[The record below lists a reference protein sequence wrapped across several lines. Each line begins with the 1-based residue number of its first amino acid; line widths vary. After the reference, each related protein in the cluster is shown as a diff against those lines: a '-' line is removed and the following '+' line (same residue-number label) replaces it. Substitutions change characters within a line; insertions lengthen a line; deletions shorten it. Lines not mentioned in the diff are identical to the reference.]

1 MNMKQFILK
10 EAPDAKLDVSNFE
23 LQEVDVPKPEDGQV
37 LVRNIL
43 LSIDAANRTWMQ
55 GRTYRD
61 QVIAGDVMP
70 SYSVA
75 EIIESKDPDFKKGQI
90 VTADSFWAEYS
101 VVASKDL
108 NKCPDNIS
116 LSNLLSLFGIAGLTA
131 YHGLFDVGEVKASD
145 TVVVSA
151 AAGSVGVYVGQLAKA
166 VGCKV
171 VGIAGGDA
179 KCKKVVEELGFD
191 GCIDY
196 KNANLVRELKTLCP
210 EGVDLYFDN
219 VGGKV
224 LEAVLIR
231 MKNRGRIVCCGAVSQ
246 YESPSPIGPRNIPGF
261 IITKRLKLEGFIVMD
276 FKERHLEAITHMKKL
291 LNDGKITII
300 EDITEG
306 LQSAPEALVNLLNGK
321 NFGKSMVRVT
331 PDPTRPKLS

>member
-1 MNMKQFILK
+1 MKQFILK
-10 EAPDAKLDVSNFE
+10 DAPDGKLNISNFE
-23 LQEVDVPKPEDGQV
+23 LQEVDLPKPGDGQV

-75 EIIESKDPDFKKGQI
+75 EIIESKDLEFKKGQI

-101 VVASKDL
+101 VIESRTL
-108 NKCPDNIS
+108 NRCPDNIS
-116 LSNLLSLFGIAGLTA
+116 LPNLLSLFGIAGLTA
-131 YHGLFDVGEVKASD
+131 YHGLFDVGDVKSSD

-151 AAGSVGVYVGQLAKA
+151 AGGSVGVYVGQLAKA
-166 VGCKV
+166 IGCKV
-171 VGIAGGDA
+171 VGIAGGDI

-191 GCIDY
+191 ACIDY
-196 KNANLVRELKTLCP
+196 KNANLVRDLKTQCP
-210 EGVDLYFDN
+210 EGIDLYFDN
-219 VGGKV
+219 VGGTV

-231 MKNRGRIVCCGAVSQ
+231 MKNKGRVVCCGAVSQ
-246 YESPSPIGPRNIPGF
+246 YENSSPIGPRNIPGF
-261 IITKRLKLEGFIVMD
+261 VITKRLKLEGFIVMD
-276 FKERHLEAITHMKKL
+276 FKERHLEAIVHMKKL
-291 LNDGKITII
+291 LDEGKITIV

-306 LQSAPEALVNLLNGK
+306 LQSAPKALVNLLNGK
-321 NFGKSMVRVT
+321 NFGKSMVRVA
-331 PDPTRPKLS
+331 PDPVKEKMS

>member
-1 MNMKQFILK
+1 MSTTQFILK
-10 EAPDAKLDVSNFE
+10 DAPDAKLNVSNFE
-23 LQEVDVPKPEDGQV
+23 LEEVELPELVDGEV

-75 EIIESKDPDFKKGQI
+75 EIIESKDPDFEKGQI

-101 VVASKDL
+101 VIQSRDL

-116 LSNLLSLFGIAGLTA
+116 LPNLLSLFGIAGLTA
-131 YHGLFDVGEVKASD
+131 YHGLFDVGKAKPSD

-166 VGCKV
+166 IGCKV
-171 VGIAGGDA
+171 VGIAGGDI

-196 KNANLVRELKTLCP
+196 KNANLVRDLKTHCP
-210 EGVDLYFDN
+210 EGIDLYFDN
-219 VGGKV
+219 VGGTV

-231 MKNRGRIVCCGAVSQ
+231 MKNKGRVVCCGAVSQ
-246 YESPSPIGPRNIPGF
+246 YESSSPIGPRNIPGF
-261 IITKRLKLEGFIVMD
+261 VITKRLKLEGFIVMD
-276 FKERHLEAITHMKKL
+276 FKEKHLEAITHMKKL
-291 LNDGKITII
+291 LNEGKITIV

-306 LQSAPEALVNLLNGK
+306 LPSAPRALVNLLNGK
-321 NFGKSMVRVT
+321 NFGKSMVRIG
-331 PDPTRPKLS
+331 PDPDKRKMN

>member
-1 MNMKQFILK
+1 MKQFILR
-10 EAPDAKLDVSNFE
+10 EAPDAKLNVSNFE
-23 LQEVDVPKPEDGQV
+23 LQEVELPKPVDGQV

-75 EIIESKDPDFKKGQI
+75 EIIESKDPEFEKGQI

-101 VVASKDL
+101 VIESRDL

-116 LSNLLSLFGIAGLTA
+116 LPNLLSLFGIAGLTA
-131 YHGLFDVGEVKASD
+131 YHGLFDIGEVKGSD

-166 VGCKV
+166 IGCKV
-171 VGIAGGDA
+171 VGIAGGDT
-179 KCKKVVEELGFD
+179 KCKKVVEDLGFD

-196 KNANLVRELKTLCP
+196 KNANLVRDLKIHCP
-210 EGVDLYFDN
+210 EGIDLYFDN
-219 VGGKV
+219 VGGTV

-231 MKNRGRIVCCGAVSQ
+231 MKNKGRVVCCGAVSQ
-246 YESPSPIGPRNIPGF
+246 YESSSPIGPRNIPGF
-261 IITKRLKLEGFIVMD
+261 VITKRLKLEGFIVMD
-276 FKERHLEAITHMKKL
+276 FKEKHLEAINHMKKL
-291 LNDGKITII
+291 LNEGKITIV

-306 LQSAPEALVNLLNGK
+306 LQSAPKALVNLLNGK
-321 NFGKSMVRVT
+321 NFGKSMVRVA
-331 PDPTRPKLS
+331 PDPDKEKMS

>member
-1 MNMKQFILK
+1 
-10 EAPDAKLDVSNFE
+10 
-23 LQEVDVPKPEDGQV
+23 
-37 LVRNIL
+37 
-43 LSIDAANRTWMQ
+43 
-55 GRTYRD
+55 
-61 QVIAGDVMP
+61 MP

-75 EIIESKDPDFKKGQI
+75 EIVESKDPEFKKGQI

-101 VVASKDL
+101 VIESRDV

-116 LSNLLSLFGIAGLTA
+116 LPNLLSLFGIAGLTA

-166 VGCKV
+166 IGCKV
-171 VGIAGGDA
+171 VGIAGGDT

-196 KNANLVRELKTLCP
+196 KNANLVRDLKTHCP
-210 EGVDLYFDN
+210 EGIDLYFDN
-219 VGGKV
+219 VGGTV

-231 MKNRGRIVCCGAVSQ
+231 MKNRGRVVCCGAVSQ
-246 YESPSPIGPRNIPGF
+246 YESSAPIGPRNIPGF
-261 IITKRLKLEGFIVMD
+261 VITKRLRLEGFIVMD
-276 FKERHLEAITHMKKL
+276 FKEKHMEAITHMTKL
-291 LNDGKITII
+291 LNEGKITIV

-306 LQSAPEALVNLLNGK
+306 LQNAPKALVNLLNGK
-321 NFGKSMVRVT
+321 NFGKSMVRVA
-331 PDPTRPKLS
+331 PDPYEQKMS

>member
-1 MNMKQFILK
+1 MKHFILK

-166 VGCKV
+166 AGCKV

-219 VGGKV
+219 VGGTV

>member
-1 MNMKQFILK
+1 MKHFILK

-101 VVASKDL
+101 VVESNDL

-219 VGGKV
+219 VGGAV

-306 LQSAPEALVNLLNGK
+306 LKSAPEALVNLLNGK

>member
-1 MNMKQFILK
+1 MKMKHFILK

-101 VVASKDL
+101 VVESKDL

-179 KCKKVVEELGFD
+179 KCKKVVEELGFH

-219 VGGKV
+219 VGGAV

>member
-10 EAPDAKLDVSNFE
+10 EAPNAKLNVSNFE
-23 LQEVDVPKPEDGQV
+23 LQEVDLPKPKDGQV

-70 SYSVA
+70 SYSVS
-75 EIIESKDPDFKKGQI
+75 EIIESKDPEFKKGQI
-90 VTADSFWAEYS
+90 VTAESFWAEYS
-101 VVASKDL
+101 IVEPRDL

-116 LSNLLSLFGIAGLTA
+116 LPNLLSLFGIAGLTA
-131 YHGLFDVGEVKASD
+131 YHGLFDVGKVRASD

-166 VGCKV
+166 IGCKV
-171 VGIAGGDA
+171 VGIAGGDT

-196 KNANLVRELKTLCP
+196 KNANLVRDLKTHCP
-210 EGVDLYFDN
+210 EGIDLYFDN
-219 VGGKV
+219 VGGTV

-231 MKNRGRIVCCGAVSQ
+231 MKNKGRVVCCGAVSQ
-246 YESPSPIGPRNIPGF
+246 YESSSPTGPRNIPGF
-261 IITKRLKLEGFIVMD
+261 VITKRLKLEGFIVMD
-276 FKERHLEAITHMKKL
+276 FKERHMEAITHMKKL
-291 LNDGKITII
+291 LNEGKITIV

-321 NFGKSMVRVT
+321 NFGKSMVRVA
-331 PDPTRPKLS
+331 PDPNEQKMS

>member
-1 MNMKQFILK
+1 MKQFILK
-10 EAPDAKLDVSNFE
+10 EAPEAKLNVSNFE
-23 LQEVDVPKPEDGQV
+23 LQEVDLPKPEDGQV

-61 QVIAGDVMP
+61 HVIAGDVMP

-101 VVASKDL
+101 VVESKDL

-116 LSNLLSLFGIAGLTA
+116 LSNLLSRFGIAGLTA

-179 KCKKVVEELGFD
+179 KCIKVVEELGFD

-219 VGGKV
+219 VGGTV

-261 IITKRLKLEGFIVMD
+261 VITKRLKLEGFIVMD
-276 FKERHLEAITHMKKL
+276 FKEKHMEAITHMTKL
-291 LNDGKITII
+291 LNEGKITIV

-306 LQSAPEALVNLLNGK
+306 LQNAPKALVNLLNGK
-321 NFGKSMVRVT
+321 NFGKSMVRVGLD
-331 PDPTRPKLS
+331 PDKRKIN

>member
-1 MNMKQFILK
+1 MKQFILK
-10 EAPDAKLDVSNFE
+10 EAPDAKLNISNFE
-23 LQEVDVPKPEDGQV
+23 LQEVDLPKPEDGQV

-61 QVIAGDVMP
+61 QVVAGDVMP

-75 EIIESKDPDFKKGQI
+75 EIVESKDPEFKKGQI

-101 VVASKDL
+101 VIESRDV

-116 LSNLLSLFGIAGLTA
+116 LPNLLSLFGIAGLTA

-166 VGCKV
+166 IGCKV
-171 VGIAGGDA
+171 VGIAGGDT
-179 KCKKVVEELGFD
+179 KFKIVVEELGFD

-196 KNANLVRELKTLCP
+196 KNANLVRDLKTLCP
-210 EGVDLYFDN
+210 EGIDLYFDN
-219 VGGKV
+219 VGGTV

-231 MKNRGRIVCCGAVSQ
+231 MKNRGRVVCCGAVSQ
-246 YESPSPIGPRNIPGF
+246 YESSSPIGPRNIPGF
-261 IITKRLKLEGFIVMD
+261 VITKRLKLEGFIVMD
-276 FKERHLEAITHMKKL
+276 FKEKHMEAITHMTKL
-291 LNDGKITII
+291 LNEGKITIV

-306 LQSAPEALVNLLNGK
+306 LQNAPKALVNLLNGK
-321 NFGKSMVRVT
+321 NFGKSMVRVA
-331 PDPTRPKLS
+331 PDPYEQKMS

>member
-1 MNMKQFILK
+1 MKQFILK
-10 EAPDAKLDVSNFE
+10 EAPDAKLSVSNFE
-23 LQEVDVPKPEDGQV
+23 LQEVELPKPEDGQV

-61 QVIAGDVMP
+61 QVVAGDVMP

-75 EIIESKDPDFKKGQI
+75 EIIESKDPEFGKGQI

-101 VVASKDL
+101 IIQSRNL
-108 NKCPDNIS
+108 NKCPENIS
-116 LSNLLSLFGIAGLTA
+116 LPNLLSLFGIAGLTA
-131 YHGLFDVGEVKASD
+131 YHGLFDVGEVKDSD

-166 VGCKV
+166 IGCKV
-171 VGIAGGDA
+171 IGVAGGEA

-196 KNANLVRELKTLCP
+196 KNANLVRDLKIYCP
-210 EGVDLYFDN
+210 EGIDLYFDN
-219 VGGKV
+219 VGGAV

-231 MKNRGRIVCCGAVSQ
+231 MKNKGRVVCCGAVSQ
-246 YESPSPIGPRNIPGF
+246 YESSSPIGPRNIPGF
-261 IITKRLKLEGFIVMD
+261 VITKRLKLEGFIVMD
-276 FKERHLEAITHMKKL
+276 FKEKHLEAITHMKKL
-291 LNDGKITII
+291 LNEGKITIV

-306 LQSAPEALVNLLNGK
+306 LQNAPKALVNLLSGK
-321 NFGKSMVRVT
+321 NFGKSMVRVG
-331 PDPTRPKLS
+331 PDPDTQKMS

>member
-1 MNMKQFILK
+1 MKHFILK

-219 VGGKV
+219 VGGAV

>member
-1 MNMKQFILK
+1 MSMKHFILK

-101 VVASKDL
+101 VVESNDL

-219 VGGKV
+219 VGGTV

-246 YESPSPIGPRNIPGF
+246 YESSSPIGPRNIPGF

-306 LQSAPEALVNLLNGK
+306 LKSAPEALVNLLNGK

>member
-1 MNMKQFILK
+1 M
-10 EAPDAKLDVSNFE
+10 
-23 LQEVDVPKPEDGQV
+23 
-37 LVRNIL
+37 
-43 LSIDAANRTWMQ
+43 
-55 GRTYRD
+55 
-61 QVIAGDVMP
+61 
-70 SYSVA
+70 
-75 EIIESKDPDFKKGQI
+75 
-90 VTADSFWAEYS
+90 
-101 VVASKDL
+101 
-108 NKCPDNIS
+108 
-116 LSNLLSLFGIAGLTA
+116 
-131 YHGLFDVGEVKASD
+131 
-145 TVVVSA
+145 SA

-219 VGGKV
+219 VGGAV

>member
-1 MNMKQFILK
+1 MKHFILK

-101 VVASKDL
+101 VVESKDL

-219 VGGKV
+219 VGGTV

-291 LNDGKITII
+291 LNEGKITII
-300 EDITEG
+300 DDITEG
-306 LQSAPEALVNLLNGK
+306 LQRAPEALVNLLNGK